1 MSIYVNRGAARL
13 YTPHMAGTRSLS
25 LLFITF
31 AAAVAASCATR
42 IPVGTDFREATDEH
56 ETLVELRFVTN
67 RGLVKTGTAGE
78 YFGDKHGALSAGSC
92 RVGFRAGDS
101 RGEVLRVDTHP
112 VATVISD
119 IGPEA
124 FIIYV
129 HGYGEYFAKNC
140 RRAAL
145 LQHRLGLD
153 GRMLLFSWPSSSYL
167 TYAGDAEDLERS
179 IDELNELLTLAAETV
194 GHERIV
200 LMAHSMG
207 SRGLVDALK
216 ARSEEAQFRGAIFVA
231 PDIRRD
237 VFRENVAML
246 QQKVSDIV
254 VYMSDHDR
262 VLWLSTTVNVS
273 GRLGVAKE
281 FDIEH
286 TTVIDVTPT
295 GTNDISGHLYHMLN
309 PAVIEDLRA
318 LLGTASGDEERVFH
332 RVAGET
338 PGFWQ
343 LQPLP

>member
-1 MSIYVNRGAARL
+1 
-13 YTPHMAGTRSLS
+13 MAGTRSIS
-25 LLFITF
+25 LLLVS
-31 AAAVAASCATR
+31 AAIALTASCAVR
-42 IPVGTDFREATDEH
+42 IPVGTDFKEVTDDH

-67 RGLVKTGTAGE
+67 RRLASSGTAGE
-78 YFGDKHGALSAGSC
+78 YFGDDHGELSAGSC
-92 RVGFRAGDS
+92 RVGFEADDS
-101 RGEVLRVDTHP
+101 RGEVLRVDTRP
-112 VATVISD
+112 VETVFSGIAP
-119 IGPEA
+119 GV

-145 LQHRLGLD
+145 LQQRLGLG

-167 TYAGDAEDLERS
+167 TYAGDANDLEQS
-179 IDELNELLTLAAETV
+179 LDELNALLTLAADAV

-207 SRGLVDALK
+207 SRGVVDALK
-216 ARSEEAQFRGAIFVA
+216 LRDDEARFGSAIFIA

-237 VFRENVAML
+237 VFQDNVSML

-254 VYMSDHDR
+254 VYTSDSDR

-273 GRLGVAKE
+273 GRLGVARE
-281 FDIEH
+281 FDLDH
-286 TTVIDVTPT
+286 TTVVDVTAT

-318 LLGTASGDEERVFH
+318 LLGSGPVDAKRSFH
-332 RVAGET
+332 RVPGET
-338 PGFWQ
+338 PGFWR
-343 LQPLP
+343 LKPVP

>member
-13 YTPHMAGTRSLS
+13 YTPHMARTRSLS
-25 LLFITF
+25 LLVVAF
-31 AAAVAASCATR
+31 AATLAASCATR
-42 IPVGTDFREATDEH
+42 IPVGTDFRDATDEH
-56 ETLVELRFVTN
+56 EYVVDLRFVTN
-67 RGLVKTGTAGE
+67 RKLIGTGADGE
-78 YFGDKHGALSAGSC
+78 YYGDKHGELSAGSC
-92 RVGFRAGDS
+92 RVGFRAGAD
-101 RGEVLRVDTHP
+101 RGDVLRVDTRSLETIF
-112 VATVISD
+112 AD
-119 IGPEA
+119 IAPEA
-124 FIIYV
+124 FVIYV

-140 RRAAL
+140 WRAAL
-145 LQHRLGLD
+145 LQQRLGLND
-153 GRMLLFSWPSSSYL
+153 RMVLFSWPSSSYL
-167 TYAGDAEDLERS
+167 TYAGDAKDLEQS
-179 IDELNELLTLAAETV
+179 IDELNELLTLAAESV

-207 SRGLVDALK
+207 SRGLVDALE
-216 ARSEEAQFRGAIFVA
+216 ARSDEAQFRGAIFVA

-281 FDIEH
+281 FDLEH

-295 GTNDISGHLYHMLN
+295 GTNDITGHLYHMLN

-318 LLGTASGDEERVFH
+318 LLGTAPADEQRGFQRVP
-332 RVAGET
+332 GEM

-343 LQPLP
+343 LEPLP